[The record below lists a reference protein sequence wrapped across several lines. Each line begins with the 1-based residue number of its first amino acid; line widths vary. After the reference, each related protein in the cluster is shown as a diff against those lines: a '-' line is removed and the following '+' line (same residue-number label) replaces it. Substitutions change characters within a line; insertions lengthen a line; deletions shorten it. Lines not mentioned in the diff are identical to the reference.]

1 MSKDNDSHY
10 EALIE
15 RAQEDMYKTVDL
27 PRRSYAEKMRELIR
41 LSNLVSNDQFHITK
55 EKTND

>member
-1 MSKDNDSHY
+1 MSRDNDSHY

-15 RAQEDMYKTVDL
+15 RAQEDMYKVVGA

-41 LSNLVSNDQFHITK
+41 EKEAVSEECVVQTN
-55 EKTND
+55 KTA